1 MPRMTDTPGRTRPI
15 CLHVVWTVFALGVS
29 CGLNAE
35 AADPATRGK
44 PLNVVL
50 ITVDDMNC
58 DSVGVYGCPIPG
70 ITPHIDRLASQ
81 GLRFEHGHVTIAICQ
96 PTRAVWMTGRYPH
109 RNGALGFD
117 PISRGVPTLL
127 EALKQGGYYTGI
139 LAKVSHVVP
148 TRGRHW
154 DVVVQAREL
163 ATGRD
168 PALYH
173 AHTTRFLK
181 QAAASGKPF
190 FLMANSQD
198 PHRPFAGSRQER
210 NRVTKARNARKKSK
224 KKRRGPSDDKAA
236 TPGGA
241 GAKGKLTLAPI
252 PRRFR
257 AEQVPVPGFLPDLP
271 EIRQELSEYYASVHR
286 ADQIV
291 GAVLKALDEAG
302 LSRTTLVMFLSDHGM
317 PLPFAKTNCWRHST
331 RTPWIIRWPGVV
343 QSGQHDRRHMVAGID
358 LAPTILDAVGL
369 PQLKETDGRSFR
381 PLLSNQSQS
390 GRDHVV
396 THINRTAGKRDFPM
410 RSIVERRFGYIF
422 NAWANGTTVF
432 RNESQNGLTMKAM
445 QKAAGSNVDIAARV
459 RLFLKRTPEEL
470 YDYQSDPDARHNLA
484 NDPQHRKTLQRL
496 RARLLEHMQSTGD
509 PQLAAFSRVARSR

>member
-1 MPRMTDTPGRTRPI
+1 MAHTTSRTNHIR
-15 CLHVVWTVFALGVS
+15 CGVAWAVFVATVS
-29 CGLNAE
+29 CSVNAT
-35 AADPATRGK
+35 AAK

-58 DSVGVYGCPIPG
+58 DSVGAYGCPIPG

-117 PISRGVPTLL
+117 PITPGVPTLL
-127 EALKQGGYYTGI
+127 EALKRGGYYTGI
-139 LAKVSHVVP
+139 LAKVSHVIP

-168 PALYH
+168 PTRYH

-210 NRVTKARNARKKSK
+210 NRVTKLRNAKKKSK
-224 KKRRGPSDDKAA
+224 QKSKNRPA
-236 TPGGA
+236 TPNKA
-241 GAKGKLTLAPI
+241 DANDKLTLAPI

-257 AEQVPVPGFLPDLP
+257 PDEIPVPGFLPDLP

-291 GAVLKALDEAG
+291 GAILKALDEAK
-302 LSRTTLVMFLSDHGM
+302 LTQTTLVMFLSDHGM

-331 RTPWIIRWPGVV
+331 RTPWIIRWPSVIQPGT
-343 QSGQHDRRHMVAGID
+343 HDRQHMVAGID

-369 PQLKETDGRSFR
+369 PQLKKSDGRSFR
-381 PLLSNQSQS
+381 PLLASQPQT
-390 GRDHVV
+390 GRDHVI
-396 THINRTAGKRDFPM
+396 THINRTAGKREFPM
-410 RSIVERRFGYIF
+410 RSVVERRYGYIF
-422 NAWANGTTVF
+422 NAWSNGSTVF
-432 RNESQNGLTMKAM
+432 RNESQAGLTMKAM
-445 QKAAGSNVDIAARV
+445 QKAAASSTTIAARV
-459 RLFLKRTPEEL
+459 QLFLKRTPEEL

-484 NDPQHRKTLQRL
+484 NDPRHRKTLLRL
-496 RARLLEHMQSTGD
+496 RARLLQHMQSTAD
-509 PQLAAFSRVARSR
+509 PQLANFTRLASPR